1 MPGRG
6 GMGRFSG
13 VTAVNLRS
21 VSGGGVAASSVW
33 AERTRLL
40 GSLLGRLFLGDKK
53 TIVLHVMT
61 GMQMRMKGL
70 ATGHSSD
77 KCDLSPSHMPWGQAS
92 GTQ

>member
-1 MPGRG
+1 MQISRRDAGAWGRT
-6 GMGRFSG
+6 GRFSG

-53 TIVLHVMT
+53 TIVSACGDRNADADEGPCNRSFV
-61 GMQMRMKGL
+61 
-70 ATGHSSD
+70 
-77 KCDLSPSHMPWGQAS
+77 
-92 GTQ
+92 